1 MSPWCWPCTGGAR
14 SWPWTCVR
22 RGLGPTRRG
31 PARPSSRTRR
41 ASRRAWPRCWSPP
54 RAFSSLL
61 CACRRPCWRRSS
73 AAVTTRF
80 RGWSS
85 WPSRSACAP
94 LQAPP
99 PRAFVRSTGQAG
111 SALARAGELQG
122 CDLHVYSDNTGAEA
136 CLRKG
141 AAKSFDHSCI
151 VHSMWR
157 RAVELDVDLAV
168 FRVPTAENLADLPSR
183 HARGRPRR
191 AAGRSTARRLAGGR
205 TSSCYASARCAYA
218 PGSTK
223 RSGTR
228 TPGAPCLWRA
238 CSVRFARHVAPGHVG
253 AGRGA
258 AVSIICTAA
267 TRAEHLRACR
277 SNLPRHFAFWERAA
291 SASGASLAVSG
302 ASGGFMS
309 LFVELCSL
317 HPTAPRAAVAWA
329 ADFLAEN
336 GFARACELAGA
347 DVADFEGWPVTAQA
361 NVEVLHEV
369 LRAAQ
374 FAARRGGHREG
385 FGARAPR
392 PPYRGLPQEHPR
404 PQARLRASARP
415 PAAAR
420 PLRARHPAPRAHPGR
435 HRRASPAPR
444 VGRPR
449 VPRLLRRRP
458 LASLCACQRQ
468 SRCQ

>member
-1 MSPWCWPCTGGAR
+1 
-14 SWPWTCVR
+14 
-22 RGLGPTRRG
+22 
-31 PARPSSRTRR
+31 
-41 ASRRAWPRCWSPP
+41 
-54 RAFSSLL
+54 
-61 CACRRPCWRRSS
+61 
-73 AAVTTRF
+73 
-80 RGWSS
+80 
-85 WPSRSACAP
+85 
-94 LQAPP
+94 
-99 PRAFVRSTGQAG
+99 
-111 SALARAGELQG
+111 
-122 CDLHVYSDNTGAEA
+122 
-136 CLRKG
+136 
-141 AAKSFDHSCI
+141 
-151 VHSMWR
+151 MWR

-302 ASGGFMS
+302 ASGGLMS

-361 NVEVLHEV
+361 NVEVLYEV

-385 FGARAPR
+385 FGARAPP

-404 PQARLRASARP
+404 PQARLRTCARP

-420 PLRARHPAPRAHPGR
+420 PLRARHPAPRVHPGR

-449 VPRLLRRRP
+449 VPRLFRRRP
-458 LASLCACQRQ
+458 LASLCA
-468 SRCQ
+468 